1 MATNYKYIG
10 KGHKLVEGAEKVT
23 GRSRYTADLRLF
35 GMVYARPVLSPYA
48 HALILNVDKSA
59 AESVPG
65 VLAVLTAQDLPTR
78 HRAMTSRN
86 STILAKEA
94 VWFQGQPVVIVV
106 AESEVAA
113 QDGAEKVVVDYR
125 PLPPVVDMLAAMQ
138 TDSPLVW
145 PNGLPKEESDL
156 TAIHTNQG
164 PAQKESQP
172 KLPNVTAE
180 RRYKRGDVAA
190 GFAEADVI
198 VEQTYQISIVHQGYL
213 ETNSCLAEPDPL
225 GRGVTLYT
233 STQGPYIVRD
243 EVARILALPA
253 GQVRVVPMTVGG
265 GFGAKYGI
273 VEPLTAAVAL
283 AVQRPVRL
291 TLTRSEDFQST
302 TPSPAGQIQLKTGV
316 KQDGNLTALEAQII
330 MDNGIFPFSLAGIT
344 AAALG
349 GYYKF
354 PNLAIHYCDVAT
366 HKPAIGAY
374 RAPGTPQATFA
385 IESNMDEMAHALGLD
400 PLAFRL
406 QNVSQPGDLTGS
418 NRKWGSIGLK
428 QCLERLQQHPLW
440 QQQQKGPDE
449 GIGIAIGAWPGGFS
463 PAGAICQVD
472 TDGSVTL
479 QLGTIDISG
488 SNSSLVLIA
497 AELLGVAP
505 EQIQF
510 IQGDTR
516 SGPFGPA
523 SGGSQVTY
531 STAGAVQKAAQ
542 EARRKLLELAS
553 DQFEAAAEDIELV
566 NGHAQVKG
574 VPEKKITIGRLAEI
588 GREKKNGPGPIM
600 GEGQAAPPDSAP
612 GAVAHLVKVK
622 VDRETGRVQPLHYV
636 AIQDVGFALNPTMVE
651 GQIQGGVGQ
660 GIGWGLYEAMRYD
673 EQGQLL
679 TASFLDYALPKADML
694 PTIEAILVENPSP
707 LGSFG
712 TRGVGE
718 PPITAPLAALANAI
732 RDAVGVRLTQLPMTS
747 ELVWQTIMGY
757 K

>member
-1 MATNYKYIG
+1 MSTNYKYIG

-48 HALILNVDKSA
+48 HALIRGVDKSA
-59 AESVPG
+59 AEGVPG

-106 AESEVAA
+106 AESEAAA
-113 QDGAEKVVVDYR
+113 QDGAEKVVVDYQ
-125 PLPPVVDMLAAMQ
+125 PLPPVVAMLAAMQ

-145 PNGLPKEESDL
+145 PNGLPKDETDL

-180 RRYKRGDVAA
+180 RRYKRGNVAA

-198 VEQTYQISIVHQGYL
+198 VEQTYQMSIVHQGYL

-243 EVARILALPA
+243 EVARILSLPA

-302 TPSPAGQIQLKTGV
+302 TPSPAGQIWLKTGV
-316 KQDGNLTALEAQII
+316 KQDGNLIALEAKII
-330 MDNGIFPFSLAGIT
+330 MDNGIFPFSLAGIM

-354 PNLAIHYCDVAT
+354 PNLDIHYCDVAT
-366 HKPAIGAY
+366 HKPAVGAY

-385 IESNMDEMAHALGLD
+385 IESNMDEMARALGLN

-428 QCLERLQQHPLW
+428 QCLERLQQHPIW
-440 QQQQKGPDE
+440 QQQAKGPDE

-497 AELLGVAP
+497 AELLGVEP
-505 EQIQF
+505 QQIQF

-553 DQFEAAAEDIELV
+553 DHFEAAADDIELV
-566 NGHAQVKG
+566 NGQAQVKG
-574 VPEKKITIGRLAEI
+574 VPDKKIAIGRLAEI

-622 VDRETGRVQPLHYV
+622 VDRETGRVQPLYYV

-660 GIGWGLYEAMRYD
+660 GIGWGLYEAMHYD

-679 TASFLDYALPKADML
+679 TASFLDYAMPKADML

-732 RDAVGVRLTQLPMTS
+732 RDAIGVRLTQLPMTS
-747 ELVWQTIMGY
+747 ELVWQAIMGY